1 MHSLTKKYNL
11 NREPSRRKDSA
22 LKAKK
27 HLFMFSYGWMPFLI
41 KSFKAFQISLHSSAK
56 MHFCPHE
63 NKVTYT
69 LGCASSL
76 CKLNLMKAITY
87 TTTMK

>member
-41 KSFKAFQISLHSSAK
+41 KSFKAFQISLQARYLS
-56 MHFCPHE
+56 
-63 NKVTYT
+63 TYSKRDPIKG
-69 LGCASSL
+69 LASIASSL
-76 CKLNLMKAITY
+76 KTQSCLEFIKSMK
-87 TTTMK
+87 